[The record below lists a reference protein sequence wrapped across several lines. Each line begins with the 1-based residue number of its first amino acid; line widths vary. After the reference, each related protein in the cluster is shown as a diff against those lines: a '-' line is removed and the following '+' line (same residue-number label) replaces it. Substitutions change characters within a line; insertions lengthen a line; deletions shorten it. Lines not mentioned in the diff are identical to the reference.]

1 MTGKAAVFTKPGVP
15 MEIKDLPIP
24 EVEPGAMLIKVSL
37 ANICGSDVHIWEGTF
52 PWGAGDQP
60 RVIGHEMVG
69 RVHKLGPGVS
79 TDSMGQP
86 LQEGDRVVY
95 CYFKP
100 CGQCYVC
107 LHGSPAACPQTLV
120 SLARSCEE
128 HPYFTGAFAEY
139 YYLSPGQMV
148 LKAPDSLSDEVLAP
162 LNCAL
167 SQVVFGFHQVGIT
180 LGDAVVIQ
188 GAGGLGVY
196 ATAVARDMGAGTII
210 VIEQHAERLK
220 LAESFGADHLIDIKE
235 LSSSRERISQVRRLT
250 GGRGADVVAEF
261 TGVPQ
266 AVPEGITMTRAGGKY
281 LWVGNINVG
290 QTIELDPSRIVLSN
304 RTIVGVGSYDPWAVP
319 AALGFLE
326 RTRDR
331 YPYDKIISHKFKLQ
345 DINQAFEQ
353 AAAGKVTRATI
364 VP

>member
-1 MTGKAAVFTKPGVP
+1 MKGKAAVFTKPGAP
-15 MEIKDLPIP
+15 MEIKELPIP
-24 EVEPGAMLIKVSL
+24 EVEPGAILIKVSL
-37 ANICGSDVHIWEGTF
+37 ANICGSDVHIWNGTF

-79 TDSMGQP
+79 TDSAGQP

-95 CYFKP
+95 CYFQP

-139 YYLSPGQMV
+139 YYLSPDQLV
-148 LKAPDSLSDEVLAP
+148 LKAPDNLSDEVLAP
-162 LNCAL
+162 VNCAL

-180 LGDAVVIQ
+180 LGDTVVIQ
-188 GAGGLGVY
+188 GAGGLGLY

-210 VIEQHAERLK
+210 VIEQHDERLK
-220 LAESFGADHLIDIKE
+220 LAGGFGADHLIDIKE

-250 GGRGADVVAEF
+250 SGRGADVVAEF
-261 TGVPQ
+261 TGAPQ
-266 AVPEGITMTRAGGKY
+266 AVPEGIVMTRMGGKY

-290 QTIELDPSRIVLSN
+290 QTIEMDPSRIVLSN

-319 AALGFLE
+319 AALGFLD

-353 AAAGKVTRATI
+353 AAAGKVTRATV